1 MIQQRV
7 HVSVAIEGTT
17 STAYLTELSKLYG
30 ADHVLIYQLPRKQFI
45 RYSDLQNN
53 PVQSLLKLGR
63 GLLENTPLLNT
74 NQVET
79 ENIESGTIWFSK
91 KQLPEDT
98 AAVHGYF
105 TPSLLKGKLEN
116 PFVSIILRDPL
127 ERMIAAYQEWKKN
140 KGSKHWRNDI
150 PYEKDLNFQ
159 DFSRISENHNFQSR
173 CLGSQRLGDYDLVG
187 VYECLAG
194 FIAQLNNEDWTEYSK
209 RPPAEPRIKKPRYKN
224 LGITEE
230 FLEEFKE
237 LHQKDYAIYQ
247 QAKSFMGYC

>member
-7 HVSVAIEGTT
+7 HVSVAIEGTI
-17 STAYLTELSKLYG
+17 SPAYLAELSKLYG
-30 ADHVLIYQLPRKQFI
+30 AEHVLIYQLPRKQFI

-63 GLLENTPLLNT
+63 GLLENTPLLNSE
-74 NQVET
+74 QMET
-79 ENIESGTIWFSK
+79 ENSTSGTIWFSK
-91 KQLPEDT
+91 KNLPDDT

-105 TPSLLKGKLEN
+105 TPNLLKGKLEN

-127 ERMIAAYQEWKKN
+127 ERMIAAFQEWKKK
-140 KGSKHWRNDI
+140 KGSHDWRIDI
-150 PYEKDLNFQ
+150 PFEKDLTFQ
-159 DFSRISENHNFQSR
+159 DFSQISENHNFQSR

-187 VYECLAG
+187 VYECLGG
-194 FIAQLNNEDWTEYSK
+194 FIAQLKNEDWTEHSK

-224 LGITEE
+224 LGITEDFFAE
-230 FLEEFKE
+230 FMEH
-237 LHQKDYAIYQ
+237 HQKDYAIFQ